1 MEKFFEAD
9 GSIVLMFF
17 YKPPISEE
25 GENVVYDGTTLVGH
39 LWPAIMSKLKNGKS
53 VGSPTI
59 EKPDHRVIWEIWKC
73 MS

>member
-39 LWPAIMSKLKNGKS
+39 L
-53 VGSPTI
+53 
-59 EKPDHRVIWEIWKC
+59 
-73 MS
+73 